1 MGNIA
6 YDRISEEAIEEMK
19 LQPEIMRDLITKYDV
34 ISVRERRYPR
44 IKTEGKTMDVY
55 HEYGMVPFQHR
66 RDLDITLQILKEKY
80 PEFAQT
86 ADSYMRSETA
96 HECNMFI
103 MKKRDL

>member
-1 MGNIA
+1 MTA
-6 YDRISEEAIEEMK
+6 SPEEAIEEMK

-66 RDLDITLQILKEKY
+66 RDLDITLQILKEKISGIC
-80 PEFAQT
+80 T
-86 ADSYMRSETA
+86 DSRFLYAVRNRS
-96 HECNMFI
+96 
-103 MKKRDL
+103 